1 MMLFDIAPLGGGI
14 GIGLA
19 VVFFLICAIAA
30 FIAFKMLKRTV
41 KMAIRMA
48 IVAAILL
55 IAVIG
60 GVAFLVLGSGSGGS
74 KAKPPAV
81 KTNR

>member
-1 MMLFDIAPLGGGI
+1 MILFDISPISGGAGI

-19 VVFFLICAIAA
+19 VIFFLICAAAA

-48 IVAAILL
+48 IVSIILL
-55 IAVIG
+55 VAIIG
-60 GVAFLVLGSGSGGS
+60 GVSLLYFGSSSGGS
-74 KAKPPAV
+74 KTPVQQK
-81 KTNR
+81 R